1 MSYKSEMERVAAE
14 KAAKEAPTPVPTP
27 VKSTAEVEIERL
39 KKENEEL
46 KKKSEEAAKTANA
59 EVERLKKEL
68 NEKRRSAEPE
78 KAVDKKEDS
87 KKSDKKGDGK
97 MSETEKTAKMVAPMG
112 YAAKTRALLDCM
124 YATCQQFEQEVA
136 ELETLEGI
144 LSASEDELGDA
155 LHVWK
160 YKDRNGIPAFARTMG
175 EVLKKSPGGKPE
187 ETWAFFVRGEFLE
200 LTREQKEMFGLT

>member
-1 MSYKSEMERVAAE
+1 MSYKSEKERVAAQ

-27 VKSTAEVEIERL
+27 VQTPVPTPVPTPVKSTAEAEIERL
-39 KKENEEL
+39 KKEYEGL
-46 KKKSEEAAKTANA
+46 KKKSEEAVKAANA

-68 NEKRRSAEPE
+68 NEKRSIVTGKPAEPE
-78 KAVDKKEDS
+78 KAPKAEP
-87 KKSDKKGDGK
+87 
-97 MSETEKTAKMVAPMG
+97 AKMVAPTG

-124 YATCQQFEQEVA
+124 YATCRQFEQEVA
-136 ELETLEGI
+136 EMETLERI

-160 YKDRNGIPAFARTMG
+160 YRDRNGVLAFARTMG
-175 EVLKKSPGGKPE
+175 EVLKNSPGGKPE
-187 ETWAFFVRGEFLE
+187 ETWAFCVRGEFLE